1 MHLEIITPE
10 TKIFSGEIEAVQLPG
25 VDGLFQILNGH
36 APIIS
41 SLTEGNVK
49 VDLLKSF
56 EETEDTNPLIEKDAK
71 NGKVIS
77 VKINGGVLE
86 MQNDKVILLTE

>member
-10 TKIFSGEIEAVQLPG
+10 TKIFAGEIEAVQLPG
-25 VDGLFQILNGH
+25 VDGLFQILKGH

-41 SLTEGNVK
+41 SLKKGSVK
-49 VDLLKSF
+49 VDLTKLF
-56 EETEDTNPLIEKDAK
+56 EEDENTNALIEKDPK
-71 NGKVIS
+71 NGKIIS

-86 MQNDKVILLTE
+86 MQNDKVILLAE

>member
-86 MQNDKVILLTE
+86 MQNDKVILLAE

>member
-41 SLTEGNVK
+41 SLNQGNVK
-49 VDLLKSF
+49 VDLLKTF
-56 EETEDTNPLIEKDAK
+56 EEDEDTNTLIEKDAK

-86 MQNDKVILLTE
+86 MQNDKVILLAE

>member
-25 VDGLFQILNGH
+25 VDGLFQILKGH

-41 SLTEGNVK
+41 SLKEGNVK
-49 VDLLKSF
+49 LDLSKPFEVDEK
-56 EETEDTNPLIEKDAK
+56 TNTLIEADSK
-71 NGKVIS
+71 NLKVIS

-86 MQNDKVILLTE
+86 MQNDKVILLAE

>member
-25 VDGLFQILNGH
+25 ADGLFQILNGH

-41 SLTEGNVK
+41 SLTKGSVK
-49 VDLLKSF
+49 VDLLKNF
-56 EETEDTNPLIEKDAK
+56 EEDEDTNSLIEKDAK

-86 MQNDKVILLTE
+86 MQNDKVILLAE

>member
-41 SLTEGNVK
+41 SLTKGNVK
-49 VDLLKSF
+49 VDLLKTF
-56 EETEDTNPLIEKDAK
+56 EEDEDTNPLIEKDAK

-77 VKINGGVLE
+77 VRINGGVLE
-86 MQNDKVILLTE
+86 MQNDKVILLAE

>member
-41 SLTEGNVK
+41 SLNQGNVK
-49 VDLLKSF
+49 VDLLKTF
-56 EETEDTNPLIEKDAK
+56 EEDEDTNHLIEKDAK

-86 MQNDKVILLTE
+86 MQNDKVILLAE

>member
-41 SLTEGNVK
+41 SLTEGIVK

-56 EETEDTNPLIEKDAK
+56 EEAEDTNPLIEKDAK

-86 MQNDKVILLTE
+86 MQNDKVILLAE

>member
-10 TKIFSGEIEAVQLPG
+10 TKIFSGEIEAIQLPG
-25 VDGLFQILNGH
+25 VDGLFQILKGH

-41 SLTEGNVK
+41 SLKEGNVK
-49 VDLLKSF
+49 VDLTKPF
-56 EETEDTNPLIEKDAK
+56 EIDEKTNSLIETDTK
-71 NGKVIS
+71 NLKVIS

-86 MQNDKVILLTE
+86 MQNDKVILLAE

>member
-10 TKIFSGEIEAVQLPG
+10 TKIFKGEIEAVQLPG
-25 VDGLFQILNGH
+25 LDGLFQILNGH

-41 SLTEGNVK
+41 ALGKGNVK
-49 VDLLKSF
+49 VDLQKPYESEVENEF
-56 EETEDTNPLIEKDAK
+56 VEVDSRNAK
-71 NGKVIS
+71 TIH

-86 MQNDKVILLTE
+86 MQDNKVILLAE

>member
-41 SLTEGNVK
+41 SLTKGNVK
-49 VDLLKSF
+49 VDLLKTF
-56 EETEDTNPLIEKDAK
+56 EEDEDTNPLIEKDAK

-86 MQNDKVILLTE
+86 MQNDKVILLAE

>member
-10 TKIFSGEIEAVQLPG
+10 TKIFTGEIEAVQLPG
-25 VDGLFQILNGH
+25 LDGLFQILKGH

-41 SLTEGNVK
+41 ALGQGNVK
-49 VDLLKSF
+49 VDLTKPY
-56 EETEDTNPLIEKDAK
+56 EPEVENEHVEKDAK
-71 NGKVIS
+71 NAKTIH

-86 MQNDKVILLTE
+86 MQDNKVILLAE

>member
-49 VDLLKSF
+49 VDLLKFF

-86 MQNDKVILLTE
+86 MQNDKVILLAE